1 MKNNKE
7 VLRELYDE
15 RFGLVRKINKLQD
28 FKYYRNEEF
37 IKLGSMMCQM
47 LDTQIEI
54 MNSYFEILTMRIMY
68 LEEKIN
74 DKD

>member
-7 VLRELYDE
+7 VLRELYNE
-15 RFGLVRKINKLQD
+15 RFELVRKINKLQN
-28 FKYYRNEEF
+28 FKYHRTEEF
-37 IKLGSMMCQM
+37 IKLGSMMSQM

-68 LEEKIN
+68 LEEQIN